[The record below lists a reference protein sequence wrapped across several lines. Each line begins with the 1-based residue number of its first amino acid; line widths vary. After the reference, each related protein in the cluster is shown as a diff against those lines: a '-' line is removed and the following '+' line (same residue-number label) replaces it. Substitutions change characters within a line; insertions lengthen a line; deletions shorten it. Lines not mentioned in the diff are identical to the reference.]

1 MSVRKH
7 QPYVPETLKM
17 RELTLR
23 AVLIGLVLTIVLGG
37 ANAYL
42 GLKAGMTI
50 AATYPAAVIG
60 MAALRL
66 FKGSIL
72 EENITRTAGTIGESV
87 AAGAI
92 FTLPAFVIAQAWPT
106 FNSPDAYWKSTALML
121 TGSVLGVLFI
131 SLVRRGMVEDPE
143 LPFPESTAAAEIHK
157 AGQMGASA
165 AKHLFVNMGVG
176 SLIYLGAMFRF
187 FAVDKDFMIRIGE
200 MGKSMVRVGGSGSEE
215 IVKTGGTSLIAGPSI
230 SPAYMGVGYIIGPS
244 LAALNFSGGVLAWG
258 LLIPLIIFFL
268 GPDLA
273 TYVPAAAE
281 AESWSDMA
289 YKVWLNIVRPIAVG
303 GMLVGAAYTMFN
315 MRKSIWTGLSRTVA
329 DLKESKDED
338 PGLGR
343 TERYMSSK
351 TVVSLIAITFV
362 AMIGLYIYFAH
373 DVTAGL
379 IAAIVMLIAGFFFAV
394 VSGSLVGL
402 IGSSNNPISGLTLST
417 LIIAA
422 LLMVTFGV
430 SGLSGVAT
438 VLGVAAVVCV
448 SAAVAGELLQDFKVG
463 YLLGGTPRNIQI
475 VELIAV
481 IVASLVM
488 YFPLLILHQGN
499 INAGGIGF
507 GDRLLSAPQA
517 GLMASLA
524 EGIVGGEM
532 AWPLVVVGIMMGF
545 AMILLQV
552 KSPMLV
558 AVGMYLPLG
567 TTFAIFLGGVIRWF
581 SDSLAKKRNLN
592 EAQVA
597 RVTNVGIL
605 TASGLIAGEA
615 LTALVE
621 AAFNFWEW
629 PIPRFM
635 EEPSYFVG
643 VAILLVLAFLMVRNP
658 LANAGSPDEPAPPTA
673 MV

>member
-1 MSVRKH
+1 MSERKY
-7 QPYVPETLKM
+7 QPYVPENVQM
-17 RELTLR
+17 SELTVR
-23 AVLIGLVLTIVLGG
+23 AVLIGLVLTIVLGA

-42 GLKAGMTI
+42 GLRAGMTI

-60 MAALRL
+60 MAVLRV
-66 FKGSIL
+66 FKGSLL

-92 FTLPAFVIAQAWPT
+92 FTLPAFVIAHAWPS
-106 FNSPDAYWKSTALML
+106 FNFVDAYWKSTALMV
-121 TGSVLGVLFI
+121 TGSLLGVLFI

-143 LPFPESTAAAEIHK
+143 LPFPESVAAAEIHK
-157 AGQMGASA
+157 AGQTGASA
-165 AKHLFVNMGVG
+165 AKHLFSSMGIG
-176 SLIYLGAMFRF
+176 SAIYLGSMFKF
-187 FAVDKDFMIRIGE
+187 FAVDKDFFIRVGE
-200 MGKSMVRVGGSGSEE
+200 MGKSLVRVGGSGSNEV
-215 IVKTGGTSLIAGPSI
+215 VKTGGVTMVSGPTV
-230 SPAYMGVGYIIGPS
+230 SPAYLGVGYIIGPS

-258 LLIPLIIFFL
+258 LLVPMIIFFL

-273 TYVPAAAE
+273 TYVPEAAAAE
-281 AESWSDMA
+281 NWLEMA
-289 YKVWLNIVRPIAVG
+289 NKVWLNIVRPIAVG
-303 GMLVGAAYTMFN
+303 GMLIGAAYTLFK
-315 MRKSIWTGLSRTVA
+315 MRNSIWTGLSRTVS
-329 DLKESKDED
+329 DLKQTKAEVAKMR
-338 PGLGR
+338 R

-351 TVVSLIAITFV
+351 VVVSLIAMTFV
-362 AMIGLYIYFAH
+362 AMTGLYVYFAH

-379 IAAIVMLIAGFFFAV
+379 IAAIVMLIAGFFFAT

-422 LLMVTFGV
+422 LMMVTFGV
-430 SGLSGVAT
+430 SGISGVAT

-448 SAAVAGELLQDFKVG
+448 SSAVAGELLQDFKVG
-463 YLLGGTPRNIQI
+463 YILGGTPRNIQV

-481 IVASLVM
+481 IAASLVM

-507 GDRLLSAPQA
+507 GDRLLPAPQA

-532 AWPLVVVGIMMGF
+532 AWPLVVVGVMMGF

-567 TTFAIFLGGVIRWF
+567 TTFAIFLGGMIRWV
-581 SDSLAKKRNLN
+581 SDTIASKRGLN
-592 EAQVA
+592 EAQIA

-615 LTALVE
+615 LTGLVD
-621 AAFNFWEW
+621 AAFNFFEW
-629 PIPRFM
+629 PIPHLM
-635 EEPSYFVG
+635 EQPYYG
-643 VAILLVLAFLMVRNP
+643 IGLLVMLGLTVLMIKKP
-658 LANAGSPDEPAPPTA
+658 LANAGRPDEPAPPTA